1 MGNFFS
7 KKKVDNDSGIKES
20 LMKTES
26 TVYKEEKYRQ
36 YFSLIEENLNKFYE
50 ENRDNQVNLSIS
62 LDKKDFNSN
71 FQSKRVV
78 VNQNQKF
85 IYWKDYLMSY
95 LYRMSNQGY
104 EWSHELIMYSRN
116 LLI

>member
-1 MGNFFS
+1 MGSFCS

-20 LMKTES
+20 LMKSES
-26 TVYKEEKYRQ
+26 TVYSENKYKN

-71 FQSKRVV
+71 FQSKRLVL
-78 VNQNQKF
+78 NHNQKF

-95 LYRMSNQGY
+95 LYRVRNQGY
-104 EWSHELIMYSRN
+104 EWSDQMIMYSRN